1 MRAPTCCPAHLPQR
15 PRPRSACAPRLW
27 RAPVA
32 LAAGV
37 LLALLALLVALAG
50 CGITTTTTNGAAG
63 SAPNTTATATASAIA
78 SSHIN
83 PCPGPVGSVG
93 DAGTPVLV
101 LTPQSANHSGSAHA
115 GALVQVRLPDA
126 SHWDYL
132 STASLAPLSPAG
144 VHDTTLGVCVW
155 NFRPQSAGAATLSFA
170 RSAICQP
177 RVPCPLYVQ
186 RVSFTLDVTA

>member
-1 MRAPTCCPAHLPQR
+1 MRVPMCCPAHLPQQ
-15 PRPRSACAPRLW
+15 PRLHPACALRPW

-32 LAAGV
+32 LAPGV

-50 CGITTTTTNGAAG
+50 CGITTTNSAAG

-78 SSHIN
+78 SSQSHIN
-83 PCPGPVGSVG
+83 PCPGPAGSVG
-93 DAGTPVLV
+93 DAGPPALV

-132 STASLAPLSPAG
+132 STASLAPLAPAG

-155 NFRPQSAGAATLSFA
+155 NFRPQSAGKVTLSFA

-186 RVSFTLDVTA
+186 RVSFTLDVTT